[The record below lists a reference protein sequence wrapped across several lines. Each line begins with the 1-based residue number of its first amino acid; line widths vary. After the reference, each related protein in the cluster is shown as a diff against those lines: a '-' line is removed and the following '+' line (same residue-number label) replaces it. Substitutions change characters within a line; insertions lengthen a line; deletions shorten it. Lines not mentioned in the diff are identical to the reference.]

1 MPDDQFKNRLILV
14 VDDEERMVRFIRL
27 NLEHDGFKV
36 IEAFNGTK
44 AINQV
49 RSNLPDLVLLDI
61 MMPDMDG
68 FEVLRI
74 IRETSNVPV
83 IMLTAKGEED
93 DRVRGLE
100 LGADDY
106 VTKPFSPREL
116 VSRVRAVLR
125 RTETTGVSTHG
136 LIEVDERLKL
146 DFERREI
153 WVDGELVKLR
163 PTEYRL
169 LYHLVQN
176 AGWVV
181 THDQILAKVWGY
193 EYRDEPHYVRLYI
206 NYLRKKLEEDP
217 ANPKY
222 ILTERGVGYR
232 FVDFR
237 RKDFHRKPVISLT
250 HELTKKFFNL
260 AGDRFN
266 RHQGQCP
273 CIYAANW
280 QGGNGYC
287 KG

>member
-1 MPDDQFKNRLILV
+1 MSDYRLKDRRILI

-27 NLEHDGFKV
+27 NLEHDGFRV
-36 IEAFNGTK
+36 IEAFNGTQ
-44 AINQV
+44 AINKV

-61 MMPDMDG
+61 MMPDIDG

-74 IRETSNVPV
+74 IREVSAIPV

-106 VTKPFSPREL
+106 ITKPFSPREL
-116 VSRVRAVLR
+116 VSRVKAVLR
-125 RTETTGVSTHG
+125 RTETAGGSTHG
-136 LIEVDERLKL
+136 VIEVDSRLKL
-146 DFERREI
+146 DFDRREV
-153 WVDGELVKLR
+153 WVNDELVQLR

-176 AGWVV
+176 AGWVIS
-181 THDQILAKVWGY
+181 HDQLLAKVWGY

-217 ANPKY
+217 SNPKY

-232 FVDFR
+232 FVDYR
-237 RKDFHRKPVISLT
+237 RK
-250 HELTKKFFNL
+250 NL
-260 AGDRFN
+260 DEPEA
-266 RHQGQCP
+266 
-273 CIYAANW
+273 
-280 QGGNGYC
+280 
-287 KG
+287 

>member
-1 MPDDQFKNRLILV
+1 MTDNRFRDRRILV

-27 NLEHDGFKV
+27 NLEHDGFRV
-36 IEAFNGTK
+36 IDAYNGSQ
-44 AINQV
+44 AINKI
-49 RSNLPDLVLLDI
+49 RTNMPDLVLLDI
-61 MMPDMDG
+61 MMPDLDG
-68 FEVLRI
+68 FEVLKI
-74 IRETSNVPV
+74 IRETSSVPV

-125 RTETTGVSTHG
+125 RTETSTGASHG
-136 LIEVDERLKL
+136 LIEVDEHLKL
-146 DFERREI
+146 DFDRREV
-153 WVDGELVKLR
+153 WLDGELVQLR

-176 AGWVV
+176 AGWVI
-181 THDQILAKVWGY
+181 THDQLLAKVWGY

-206 NYLRKKLEEDP
+206 NYLRKKLEKDP
-217 ANPKY
+217 ANPQY

-237 RKDFHRKPVISLT
+237 RSKPDEIT
-250 HELTKKFFNL
+250 T
-260 AGDRFN
+260 
-266 RHQGQCP
+266 P
-273 CIYAANW
+273 
-280 QGGNGYC
+280 
-287 KG
+287 